1 MATRALPGNM
11 QDHAA
16 GAQGGRAT
24 KQGEARSCAGTPA
37 STKWSLDNAPDARYY
52 INVRYIRRRYIE
64 RGYLPR
70 SLEGGTMDE
79 TPHAAEGLLP
89 LTPAVFHILLALSDG
104 ERHGYGIMQEIA
116 ARTHGKFRLGP
127 GTLYGSI
134 KRMLADGAIVET
146 DARPDPALDYQ
157 PRRYYRL
164 TPLRQR
170 VHGAAAER
178 LPPLLRIAPPQ
189 LHLPA
194 PQ

>member
-11 QDHAA
+11 PDHAA

-24 KQGEARSCAGTPA
+24 TQGEARSCAGNPA

-89 LTPAVFHILLALSDG
+89 LTPAAVHILLARSYREPQCLGLLPD
-104 ERHGYGIMQEIA
+104 ITPP
-116 ARTHGKFRLGP
+116 RT
-127 GTLYGSI
+127 
-134 KRMLADGAIVET
+134 
-146 DARPDPALDYQ
+146 
-157 PRRYYRL
+157 
-164 TPLRQR
+164 
-170 VHGAAAER
+170 
-178 LPPLLRIAPPQ
+178 
-189 LHLPA
+189 
-194 PQ
+194 